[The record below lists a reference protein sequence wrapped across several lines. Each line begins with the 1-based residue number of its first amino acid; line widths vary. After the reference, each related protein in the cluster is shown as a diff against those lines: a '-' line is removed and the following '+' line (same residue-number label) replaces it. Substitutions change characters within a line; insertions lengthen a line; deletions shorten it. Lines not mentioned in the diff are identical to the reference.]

1 MIKVINAVLA
11 IAGGVGAVLIL
22 FFVFNWLVERLP
34 ERWSSR
40 LKPWVFAGPAI
51 AFIGLF
57 LLYPGVRTIILSFA
71 NARSTEWVGV
81 QNYVDLLTESAF
93 QQTMINTLLWIL
105 VVPTVA
111 VVIGLLV
118 AVLTDRLAPRGE
130 KVTKS
135 LIFLPMA
142 ISMVGAST
150 IWRFIY
156 EFRPGG
162 TEQIGL
168 LNALW
173 TGIGGQPQVWLQM
186 RDYRLNS
193 FLLMIILIWLQTG
206 FAMVLLSSAI
216 KAVPEETVEA
226 ARIDG
231 ATEVQAF
238 FQVVIPQ
245 IWGTVITVFVTI
257 LIAVMKI
264 FDIVYVMTGGQ
275 HNTDVV
281 ARRFFAELFNVG
293 DYGKSAAIVVLLMI
307 AVIPVMIYQVRQFR
321 KQEAMG

>member
-216 KAVPEETVEA
+216 KAVPEETIEA

>member
-22 FFVFNWLVERLP
+22 FFVFNWLVEKLP

-71 NARSTEWVGV
+71 NARSTEWIGV

-216 KAVPEETVEA
+216 KAVPEETIEA

-264 FDIVYVMTGGQ
+264 FDIVYVMTGASTIPTSW
-275 HNTDVV
+275 HDDSSPNC
-281 ARRFFAELFNVG
+281 
-293 DYGKSAAIVVLLMI
+293 SMW
-307 AVIPVMIYQVRQFR
+307 VITASPRPSWCC
-321 KQEAMG
+321 

>member
-1 MIKVINAVLA
+1 M
-11 IAGGVGAVLIL
+11 
-22 FFVFNWLVERLP
+22 
-34 ERWSSR
+34 
-40 LKPWVFAGPAI
+40 
-51 AFIGLF
+51 
-57 LLYPGVRTIILSFA
+57 RTIILSFA

-216 KAVPEETVEA
+216 KAVPEETIEA

>member
-22 FFVFNWLVERLP
+22 FFLFNWLVEKLP

-40 LKPWVFAGPAI
+40 FKPWVFVGPAV

-216 KAVPEETVEA
+216 KAVPEETIEA

>member
-22 FFVFNWLVERLP
+22 FFVFNWLVEKLP

-71 NARSTEWVGV
+71 NARSTEWIGV

-216 KAVPEETVEA
+216 KAVPEETIEA

>member
-22 FFVFNWLVERLP
+22 FFVFNWLVEKLP

-71 NARSTEWVGV
+71 NARSTEWIGV

-216 KAVPEETVEA
+216 KAVPEET
-226 ARIDG
+226 I
-231 ATEVQAF
+231 
-238 FQVVIPQ
+238 
-245 IWGTVITVFVTI
+245 
-257 LIAVMKI
+257 
-264 FDIVYVMTGGQ
+264 
-275 HNTDVV
+275 
-281 ARRFFAELFNVG
+281 
-293 DYGKSAAIVVLLMI
+293 
-307 AVIPVMIYQVRQFR
+307 
-321 KQEAMG
+321 